1 MCSAC
6 ILSGCSQ
13 KGKTNTDNQKS
24 TTSDVKETSEKVAEP
39 DDNTNKETDGNM
51 VLSLNSSNFDLNKP
65 FEENALKKLNAK
77 ELSILRNSIY
87 AKYGYIF
94 SEKEYK
100 EYFSKVAWYKPTNK
114 NVETKLNSVDK
125 QNISEITALE
135 KKSQPLQYKNSKL
148 GFSITFPESWKDKY
162 TIKEYDKG
170 MTVYFKT
177 KATISGG
184 NGRMFDIVKNPS
196 QELNGLFDDVQY
208 IKINGANYLIGKPTD
223 VTYEKGDP
231 EYDVFSKMKSEI
243 PEVIKTIK

>member
-1 MCSAC
+1 MKLKTVKIIIITLMCSAC

-13 KGKTNTDNQKS
+13 KGKANTDNQKS

-39 DDNTNKETDGNM
+39 DGN
-51 VLSLNSSNFDLNKP
+51 
-65 FEENALKKLNAK
+65 
-77 ELSILRNSIY
+77 
-87 AKYGYIF
+87 
-94 SEKEYK
+94 K

-196 QELNGLFDDVQY
+196 QELDGLFDDVQY

-243 PEVIKTIK
+243 PQVIKTIK